1 MWAKSRRFVMSIL
14 TVEIPNVVKLTM
26 QDRYSKRH
34 PPSKITAVF
43 DIVSLESSL
52 EAAIDLGNGNVELSL
67 DNGKAINAFHGTPG
81 LSDSTIATP
90 SSGSDPLWLLFA
102 YEAVA
107 AVADQTKTRDV
118 IMNEGQLIEID
129 SNLDTPQPKLGQ
141 TLRQL
146 GTLMGKTPTKSGI
159 TWRFSGVS
167 ISNRKKLIDLIRP
180 LITSASGFDQLLL
193 TNTARNALGIQAM
206 K

>member
-1 MWAKSRRFVMSIL
+1 MSIL

-43 DIVSLESSL
+43 DIVSLEGSL
-52 EAAIDLGNGNVELSL
+52 EAAIDLGNGNVEL
-67 DNGKAINAFHGTPG
+67 DIETGKAVNAFHGTPG
-81 LSDSTIATP
+81 LSDSTIALP
-90 SSGSDPLWLLFA
+90 SSGSDPLWLLAA

-107 AVADQTKTRDV
+107 VVAGQAKTRDV
-118 IMNEGQLIEID
+118 LMNEGQLIEPG
-129 SNLDTPQPKLGQ
+129 STLDTAQPKLGQ

-146 GTLMGKTPTKSGI
+146 GQLMGKTASKSGV
-159 TWRFSGVS
+159 TWRFSGVT
-167 ISNRKKLIDLIRP
+167 IANRKKLIDLITP
-180 LITSASGFDQLLL
+180 LITTATGFDQLLL
-193 TNTARNALGIQAM
+193 TNTARNALGILAM